1 MNRRKRRRTLVTA
14 AWFGWVLAYLPFH
27 FTDKTGAWLGN
38 LVFVG
43 LLMYWGF
50 RACFGRSEKHA
61 DSVRVQFVGQVIRKI
76 ALKNAVYG
84 LMASVVAVAAP
95 SQVSAQVAVEPIEI
109 TVFDASGAAP
119 VVRTETVSSERVA
132 EERIDDL
139 QERDGVVASVT
150 TEYQLLETG
159 AGDIYQWSHSS
170 INTAGAWAQGV
181 DGTGVKVA
189 VVDSGVVEGS
199 SDLSGRVV
207 ARADFVNKDSD
218 RRHGTNVAGIV
229 AATSGDGG
237 VTGIAPGSRILDAAA
252 CTNTCPSSS
261 VTKAILWAVEQQADV
276 INLSL
281 GGSWD
286 PAIAAAVSWAV
297 SQGVVVVAASGNKG
311 CLSNGD
317 TTPNYSCTTNQ
328 TRVDWP
334 ARLSQVISVGALK
347 ENGVRA
353 SYSSWGP
360 QVDIAAPTDVPTV
373 STWQY
378 SVFGGTSAATPHVSG
393 VIALALQ
400 SNPSLQVP
408 KNQTAWKIQALLQA
422 GATSLDLGTG
432 SGAPHQRWLVGAGR
446 LNAQRVVELAKSVTF
461 DVQASVTAEGKL
473 VFNQGWASTYVGG
486 SIKID
491 SKDIGVMVINEE
503 YVIPNY
509 EPGVQYAVSVS
520 KNDYT
525 GLALLTGPNTD
536 LPVPAGVSANYSND
550 GVGVGVVVAKQ
561 PDSTL
566 GLLLYDA
573 EGKLVDGC
581 FNANELTNSITYSCP
596 NVEVTSTSG
605 TYTVR
610 YIDEHG
616 VSGATSSSFSVSGVG
631 AVTLSKPEI
640 QKFENSGSTME
651 LVFNKSE
658 GAFSYLVK
666 YSVRYYNESTGALSY
681 SYKSIRV
688 NSNGTIGASTNLI
701 AGFNCSVGQSTVTCS
716 HPLYAADD
724 GATFEVSVIADLDDS
739 SYSGFNS
746 LRSRVVS
753 HAVEILPVAEAT
765 GVRYVEEKKIDGK
778 YWAIVEWEREQGQS
792 VLDYFLVYV
801 GTKHFIATDTGSDGV
816 WSAEL
821 EVKDTSLEGIDF
833 GKMSITVVG
842 YGARNGTTFNG
853 AGKTVLLEIPAV
865 KSDVFNAPDVTC
877 ERENGV
883 VTCARRDGSTRPLEV
898 LYMSGNTVTHR
909 SPYIN
914 SDVFNVDDGYALKMR
929 YRSDLLNRS
938 DYLSRYG
945 DQKFLRSELAT
956 IQVTNVPT
964 GENPPSVDPGNPQDE
979 TTTPPTTTPASP
991 PVAWPAP
998 TTQTSVAEKP
1008 ETVLSA
1014 AGPIHVNVAVLNSG
1028 VVVQAGSKVSVT
1040 VARQS
1045 VKVCR
1050 VAGKYI
1056 RFKEDGY
1063 CKLEVKVRLR
1073 GKVVSAGSFG
1083 HISIEDPSNPVYMSV
1098 RKNGSVLPGIVGGS
1112 INLKQLTGHL
1122 EMTYP
1127 RSAKASVSVAS
1138 KSKETCKYVSQSLKL
1153 FKAGV
1158 CPVSVKVT
1166 IRGRTRLTG
1175 TVLIQVS

>member
-1 MNRRKRRRTLVTA
+1 
-14 AWFGWVLAYLPFH
+14 
-27 FTDKTGAWLGN
+27 
-38 LVFVG
+38 
-43 LLMYWGF
+43 
-50 RACFGRSEKHA
+50 
-61 DSVRVQFVGQVIRKI
+61 VRIQFVERVTRKI
-76 ALKNAVYG
+76 ALKTAVYG
-84 LMASVVAVAAP
+84 LMASVVAVATP
-95 SQVSAQVAVEPIEI
+95 GQVSAQVAVEPVEI

-159 AGDIYQWSHSS
+159 AGDLYQWSHSS

-189 VVDSGVVEGS
+189 VVDSGVAEDS
-199 SDLSGRVV
+199 SDLAGRVV

-218 RRHGTNVAGIV
+218 KRHGTNVAGIV
-229 AATSGDGG
+229 SAMSGNGG
-237 VTGIAPGSRILDAAA
+237 VTGVAPGSRIIDAVA

-281 GGSWD
+281 GGGWD
-286 PAIAAAVSWAV
+286 PAVAAATKWAV
-297 SQGVVVVAASGNKG
+297 SQGVVVLAASGNKK
-311 CLSNGD
+311 CVSNEN
-317 TTPNYSCTTNQ
+317 TTTNYSCTTNK
-328 TRVDWP
+328 TNVDWP

-393 VIALALQ
+393 VVALALQ
-400 SNPSLQVP
+400 ANPSLREGP
-408 KNQTAWKIQALLQA
+408 RNQIAWKIQALLQA

-432 SGAPHQRWLVGAGR
+432 SGAPHQRWLVGAGS
-446 LNAQRVVELAKSVTF
+446 LDAQRVVELAKRATF
-461 DVQASVTAEGKL
+461 DVQASITTEGKL
-473 VFNQGWASTYVGG
+473 VFNQSWAPTYVDG

-491 SKDIGVMVINEE
+491 SKNIGVMEINKE

-525 GLALLTGPNTD
+525 GIALLTGPSTD
-536 LPVPAGVSANYSND
+536 LPIPTVRGAVYSNNGVSIE
-550 GVGVGVVVAKQ
+550 VAKQ
-561 PDSTL
+561 PDPTL
-566 GLLLYDA
+566 GLSLYDA
-573 EGKLVDGC
+573 EGRLVDGC
-581 FNANELTNSITYSCP
+581 FNAQESTNSVFYTCS

-605 TYTVR
+605 SYTAG
-610 YIDEHG
+610 YINVLG
-616 VSGATSSSFSVSGVG
+616 VSGATSSSFSVSGAG
-631 AVTLSKPEI
+631 AVTLTKPEI

-651 LVFNKSE
+651 LVFNKSA

-666 YSVRYYNESTGALSY
+666 YSVRYYNDSTQELSY

-688 NSNGTIGASTNLI
+688 NSDGTIGASTNPI

-716 HPLYAADD
+716 HPLATADD

-739 SYSGFNS
+739 NSSFNS
-746 LRSRVVS
+746 PWSRTVS
-753 HAVEILPVAEAT
+753 HSIAITPVAEAT
-765 GVRYVEEKKIDGK
+765 GIRYGKLERKTDGR
-778 YWAIVEWEREQGQS
+778 YRATVEWER
-792 VLDYFLVYV
+792 
-801 GTKHFIATDTGSDGV
+801 ATDQSQSTLKYFKVYIGTAMVDASEINGV

-821 EVKDTSLEGIDF
+821 EVKDTSLEGIDYD
-833 GKMSITVVG
+833 KMSITVVG
-842 YGARNGTTFNG
+842 YGERNGTTFNG
-853 AGKTVLLEIPAV
+853 TGKTVLLEIPAV
-865 KSDVFNAPDVTC
+865 ESDVFNAPDVTC

-883 VTCARRDGSTRPLEV
+883 VTCTRRDGSTRPLEI
-898 LYMSGNTVTHR
+898 LYMSGDTVVHR
-909 SPYIN
+909 SPYIRGQA
-914 SDVFNVDDGYALKMR
+914 FNVDDGYVLKMR
-929 YRSDLLNRS
+929 YRSDFLNKS
-938 DYLSRYG
+938 DYLSKYG

-991 PVAWPAP
+991 PVTPPVTVPVTTPP
-998 TTQTSVAEKP
+998 TTVPLAPPVTLPTTTTQPPVVEEP
-1008 ETVLSA
+1008 DTVLTA
-1014 AGPIHVNVAVLNSG
+1014 AGPLHINVVILDSG
-1028 VVVQAGSKVSVT
+1028 VVVHAGSKVSVT

-1045 VKVCR
+1045 AKVCR
-1050 VAGKYI
+1050 VSGKYV
-1056 RFKEDGY
+1056 RFKEDGF
-1063 CKLEVKVRLR
+1063 CKVDVKVRLR
-1073 GKVVSAGSFG
+1073 GKVVSTGSFVYA
-1083 HISIEDPSNPVYMSV
+1083 SIEDPNNPVYMSV
-1098 RKNGSVLPGIVGGS
+1098 HKNGSVLPGVVGGS
-1112 INLKQLTGHL
+1112 LNLRQLTEQL

-1127 RSAKASVSVAS
+1127 RSAKVVVFVAS
-1138 KSKETCKYVSQSLKL
+1138 KYKKICKYSSGNLRLLKEG
-1153 FKAGV
+1153 A

-1175 TVLIQVS
+1175 TVLVQVS